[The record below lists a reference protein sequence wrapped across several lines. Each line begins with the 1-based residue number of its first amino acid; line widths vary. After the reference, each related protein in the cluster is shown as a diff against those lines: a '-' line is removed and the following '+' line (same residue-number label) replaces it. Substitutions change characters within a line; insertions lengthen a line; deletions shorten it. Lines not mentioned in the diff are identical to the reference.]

1 MFSKWLKK
9 RDIFGYQI
17 SLNFDAKNS
26 EVATSFGG
34 LLSIQSIVYR
44 VIVYG
49 FLLMKLK
56 QMYYYADDSVVSVE
70 SQVKYKDLDP

>member
-34 LLSIQSIVYR
+34 LLSIVYR